1 MQQQSHIRALILAS
15 TSPYR
20 KILLERLRLAFEVR
34 APRIDERP
42 RPAESATALVARLAA
57 AKADA
62 VASELPAAVIIGADQ
77 VACCNGEI
85 VGKPGTVERAEQQLA
100 AFSGKSVDFLS
111 AVSLRCVD
119 TGFVFDCTVPTRVCF
134 RHLAAEEIRRY
145 VRLDNPLH
153 CAGSFKSEEA
163 GLSLLT
169 AMQSEDPSAIIGLP
183 LIKVSEALR
192 QAGYDIP

>member
-20 KILLERLRLAFEVR
+20 KILLERLRLPFEVR
-34 APRIDERP
+34 APRVDETREP
-42 RPAESATALVARLAA
+42 GESATALVARLAA

-62 VASELPAAVIIGADQ
+62 VARQCPAAVVIGADQ
-77 VACCNGEI
+77 VACCDGEI
-85 VGKPGTVERAEQQLA
+85 VGKPKTEQRAEQQLA
-100 AFSGKSVDFLS
+100 AFSGKAVDFLS
-111 AVSLRCVD
+111 AVSLRCME
-119 TGFVFDCTVPTRVCF
+119 TGFAFDCTVPTRVSF
-134 RHLAAEEIRRY
+134 RHLTAEEIRRY

-169 AMQSEDPSAIIGLP
+169 ALQSEDPSAIIGLP
-183 LIKVSEALR
+183 LIQVSEALR